1 MTARKI
7 AIAKFFCFSFVL
19 SALCFAPGPAH
30 SQEREKLRV
39 STLFIGSSLVPL
51 WIAQEQGI
59 FARNGVDVELI
70 WMQSTLSTTALL
82 AGEVDV
88 VFGTP
93 QTILAV
99 LTAKNPPPLVTVAA
113 WGSASEHWLVVNPA
127 IKSAKDLEGKTLG
140 TSRPRSAD
148 HGYTILMLERMGI
161 DPRKIT
167 FLSTGGQASRSA
179 AVEAGTTMGS
189 SFNRYYML
197 QLKRKGFRDL
207 AKLERPDY
215 PFPPSIFVVKKDA
228 LQSKRR
234 ALKAMLLAMMESS
247 ERQKNDKELSVKLIR
262 KNLRLQNPEVIDA
275 AYADGVTISYPY
287 FTERQFQVSLE
298 LLGKSMGQPVLLNY
312 KQVVDHS
319 LLDELGRPGM
329 NRPG

>member
-99 LTAKNPPPLVTVAA
+99 LTAKNPPPLVTVPLPHRPTQ
-113 WGSASEHWLVVNPA
+113 GDERNPLPVNA
-127 IKSAKDLEGKTLG
+127 
-140 TSRPRSAD
+140 RAD
-148 HGYTILMLERMGI
+148 AE
-161 DPRKIT
+161 
-167 FLSTGGQASRSA
+167 
-179 AVEAGTTMGS
+179 AVAVADWEWYA
-189 SFNRYYML
+189 
-197 QLKRKGFRDL
+197 
-207 AKLERPDY
+207 DY
-215 PFPPSIFVVKKDA
+215 PRAIGRVSAEDLRRVARTYLQEDSLTSGFYLPKSDA
-228 LQSKRR
+228 G
-234 ALKAMLLAMMESS
+234 A
-247 ERQKNDKELSVKLIR
+247 
-262 KNLRLQNPEVIDA
+262 P
-275 AYADGVTISYPY
+275 
-287 FTERQFQVSLE
+287 
-298 LLGKSMGQPVLLNY
+298 QPVSGE
-312 KQVVDHS
+312 D
-319 LLDELGRPGM
+319 D
-329 NRPG
+329 